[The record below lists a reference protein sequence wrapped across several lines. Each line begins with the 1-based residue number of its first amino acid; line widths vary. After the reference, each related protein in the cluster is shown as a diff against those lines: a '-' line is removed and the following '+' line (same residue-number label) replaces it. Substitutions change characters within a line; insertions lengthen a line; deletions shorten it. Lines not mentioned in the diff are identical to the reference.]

1 MPNTTTKAAFARI
14 CKVTKP
20 GIAKAIKLGLVVL
33 DGKKV
38 NLDHRLTHEY
48 YFKRTGKKL
57 KPVDHVKE
65 KAVKKPVAVKKKKVA
80 KKKPACKKP
89 ATKKTS
95 VEPITAPV
103 ELSDND
109 PEPDILADD
118 GYKLPDGIERFEDIT
133 IHNLH
138 KVPKD
143 LIDKIKSFEVAAK
156 AKQSREVSRGKLIER
171 DIVKKVFAKIHTVD
185 TNQWKTL
192 EDKITPDL
200 CSLFKAQDGG
210 EQSIKARKMINLEV
224 TKILKYTKR
233 LIDEFFIENKEA
245 V

>member
-1 MPNTTTKAAFARI
+1 MPNTIPQNKFAVACSVSRQGI
-14 CKVTKP
+14 ASAVSAKLIAVYNKKINIDHRKTCEYYFSKTGKKLDVTELMAKKKRKP
-20 GIAKAIKLGLVVL
+20 PKPKQVKPVKPAKAIKP
-33 DGKKV
+33 
-38 NLDHRLTHEY
+38 T
-48 YFKRTGKKL
+48 T
-57 KPVDHVKE
+57 PP
-65 KAVKKPVAVKKKKVA
+65 KKPPEK
-80 KKKPACKKP
+80 
-89 ATKKTS
+89 
-95 VEPITAPV
+95 ITAPID
-103 ELSDND
+103 LPDND
-109 PEPDILADD
+109 PEPNIDPDD
-118 GYKLPDGIERFEDIT
+118 GYTLPKGIERFENIT

-138 KVPKD
+138 LIPKD

-156 AKQSREVSRGKLIER
+156 AKQARDVSRGKLIER

-210 EQSIKARKMINLEV
+210 EQSIKARKMINFEV